1 MAGVTLHVD
10 GDRWRAHLRG
20 VLERRPGLVPVA
32 KGNGYGFGNGRL
44 ARRAQWL
51 GVDTMA
57 VGTYSELEDVAQR
70 FEGDVLVLSPWRPGN
85 DVPDD
90 PRVIHTVS
98 RVDDVLAVAGV
109 RDLRHRPRV
118 VLERMTSMRRHGFSA
133 SGLRE
138 AAGLAHAG
146 GLVLAGAAL
155 HLPLHPSGTGSH
167 LTEVDRLMTDVV
179 AAGLDGTVWVSHL
192 TVEELATLHSRW
204 PDATF
209 RPRVGTELWLGDR
222 EALTVRA
229 SVLDVHPVER
239 GESFGYRGRSAPRS
253 GHLVVV
259 AGGTAHGV
267 GLAAPTGEG
276 SLRARAASL
285 ARGGLDAAGLVRSPY
300 TIGGKQRLFAE
311 PPHMQAS
318 MLFLP
323 ADAPV
328 PGVGDEVDVRVRFTT
343 THVDRV
349 VID

>member
-1 MAGVTLHVD
+1 MAGLSLHVD

-51 GVDTMA
+51 GVDTVA
-57 VGTYSELEDVAQR
+57 VGTYVEVDDVARR
-70 FEGDVLVLSPWRPGN
+70 FDGDVLVLSPWRPG
-85 DVPDD
+85 DVVPDD
-90 PRVIHTVS
+90 ARIMHTVG
-98 RVDDVLAVAGV
+98 RVEDVLALAAR

-118 VLERMTSMRRHGFSA
+118 VLERMTSMRRHGLSA

-138 AAGLAHAG
+138 AAGLARAG
-146 GLVLAGAAL
+146 GLLVAGAAL
-155 HLPLHPSGTGSH
+155 HLPLATGSH
-167 LTEVDRLMTDVV
+167 LSEVDRLLTDVV

-192 TVEELATLHSRW
+192 SLVELTTLRGRW
-204 PDATF
+204 PDLSF

-222 EALTVRA
+222 AALTVRA
-229 SVLDVHPVER
+229 TVLDTHPVAR
-239 GESFGYRGRSAPRS
+239 GETFGYRGRSAPRS

-259 AGGTAHGV
+259 AGGTSHGI
-267 GLAAPTGEG
+267 GLEAPTGDT

-285 ARGGLDAAGLVRSPY
+285 ARGGLDAAGFVRSPY
-300 TIGGKQRLFAE
+300 TIGGKRRLFAE

-323 ADAPV
+323 TGAPV
-328 PGVGDEVDVRVRFTT
+328 PTVGDEVDVRVRFTT
-343 THVDRV
+343 TQFDQVL
-349 VID
+349 IE